1 MIGARLGR
9 YDSRHQLLLPRLN
22 RISFK
27 HLCDFNSQS
36 SLGNGTCP
44 SGISGQ
50 NSFSTFEIDMI
61 RSVVVAALLCVAP
74 SHAPAEQGR
83 ASHYVMEMD
92 FTVARQQVVSGLMH
106 LP

>member
-1 MIGARLGR
+1 
-9 YDSRHQLLLPRLN
+9 
-22 RISFK
+22 
-27 HLCDFNSQS
+27 
-36 SLGNGTCP
+36 
-44 SGISGQ
+44 
-50 NSFSTFEIDMI
+50 MI